1 MKQSIKN
8 TKQSAKILENYVEYR
23 IFKFN
28 SNNNLLQPRHVPIS
42 IYNKY
47 KASDYTRTH

>member
-8 TKQSAKILENYVEYR
+8 TNQSAKIVENYAECR
-23 IFKFN
+23 IREFN
-28 SNNNLLQPRHVPIS
+28 SNNTRHVPIC

-47 KASDYTRTH
+47 KDSDYTRTH